1 MGLRQNIL
9 TDPVSE
15 LNLRKVITVKPET
28 TVREAAAK
36 MREGKLGCVV
46 VMSSEGKPVGIFTE
60 RKVMRLILE
69 CTKKLDEPVSN
80 HLITTAG
87 PMADDSPIG
96 DMVTKMQVDNLRFL
110 AVENPKEK
118 IVSISGYK
126 GLMEYIA
133 EHFPRQI
140 KVQRMKSKMFM
151 DEREGA

>member
-15 LNLRKVITVKPET
+15 LNLRKVITVKADA
-28 TVREAAAK
+28 TVREAAAQ
-36 MREGKLGCVV
+36 MREGRLGCVV
-46 VMSSEGKPVGIFTE
+46 VMSPEGKPLGIFTE
-60 RKVMRLILE
+60 RKIIKLLLE
-69 CTKKLDEPVSN
+69 GTEKLNDSVSD

-87 PMADDSPIG
+87 PMPDNAPIG
-96 DMVTKMQVDNLRFL
+96 DMVTKMQSDNLRFL

-118 IVSISGYK
+118 IVSISGQK

-140 KVQRMKSKMFM
+140 KVQRMNSKMFM